1 MKKFFKS
8 AGAFVRS
15 APSFLL
21 FELLFR
27 LVVLAIGAPA
37 MALLLKITMKAA
49 HIKYLSDEH
58 ILTYLKNPAT
68 VAFLV
73 IMLFVIAV
81 FSFVELTALTG
92 CFACYL
98 RRERISVGNMFR
110 TGIYSLRKAFHSGGI
125 FSFLLFMVYMPMAQ
139 FTLSSASFTAPLM
152 PVLREIFRSAGTKGL
167 IAVYI
172 LIQLLF
178 VVIIAGK
185 SYTMHFLVLTDLSF
199 RESSVRSRQLLNG
212 RKLKMALSLL
222 LWSLFLALMTAVI
235 VFAVSFVVLL
245 FIKGFSRP
253 GRALTSSLR
262 VLSYGSKVFLA
273 IGSFLSGPVIIC
285 WLTSKFFEDIDS
297 SDNVI
302 LPERSGSKLSS
313 PVRAV
318 IMCGTVVSGLLLN
331 LSYVK
336 ALYKGNI
343 SLNVG
348 ILSDTQITA
357 HRGFSKV
364 APENTK
370 YAFEAAVDSPA
381 DYIELDVQLTSD
393 GKLVVFHDLTIDR
406 TTDGKGKLSGYTYDE
421 LQKYSAGSWFSSGGE
436 FDDARIMLLSDV
448 LALVDGKKLMNIE
461 IKDAGEPVRTAE
473 ATVAVIQEYG
483 IEDSCYVTSFSYP
496 ALRRVK
502 QLDPTIKTGIIAN
515 VSTIMA
521 FSQMN
526 NVDALSMNYLFVNQ
540 TVVNNAHQ
548 NGKRIF
554 VWTVDRPAY
563 IRRMVSMGVDNI
575 ITNRPDKAA
584 EIIYSNSSGE
594 TVLNVLRLV
603 FGG

>member
-1 MKKFFKS
+1 MKNYFKS

-15 APSFLL
+15 APKFLV

-37 MALLLKITMKAA
+37 MALLLKLTMKAA

-68 VAFLV
+68 IAFLF
-73 IMLFVIAV
+73 IMLLVIAL

-92 CFACYL
+92 CFACYMK
-98 RRERISVGNMFR
+98 RERISVGDMFR
-110 TGIYSLRKAFHSGGI
+110 TGITTMRKAVKGGGVV
-125 FSFLLFMVYMPMAQ
+125 SFLLFMVYMPLAQ

-152 PVLREIFRSAGTKGL
+152 PVLREVFRSAGTKGL

-172 LIQLLF
+172 LVQVLF
-178 VVIIAGK
+178 IVIIAGK
-185 SYTMHFLVLTDLSF
+185 SYTMHFLVLTDKGF
-199 RESSVRSRQLLNG
+199 RESSVRSRELLSG

-222 LWSLFLALMTAVI
+222 MWSLFLALLTVVI
-235 VFAVSFVVLL
+235 VFAVSFVILL
-245 FIKGFSRP
+245 FIKGFTRP
-253 GRALTSSLR
+253 SKALVSSLR
-262 VLSYGSKVFLA
+262 VLRYGSRVILA
-273 IGSFLSGPVIIC
+273 VGSFLSAPAIMC
-285 WLTSKFFEDIDS
+285 WLTGKFL
-297 SDNVI
+297 SDVGTEEKVI
-302 LPERSGSKLSS
+302 LPDRGGSKLSA

-318 IMCGTVVSGLLLN
+318 IMCGAAASGIMLN

-348 ILSDTQITA
+348 ILSETQITA

-364 APENTK
+364 APENTR

-381 DYIELDVQLTSD
+381 DYIELDVQLTKD
-393 GKLVVFHDLTIDR
+393 GQLVVFHDSKLDR
-406 TTDGKGKLSGYTYDE
+406 TTDGTGLLSSYTYDE
-421 LQKYSAGSWFSSGGE
+421 LQKLSAGSWFSAGGE
-436 FDDARIMLLSDV
+436 FDDAKIMLLSDV
-448 LALVDGKKLMNIE
+448 LELVDRRKMMNIE
-461 IKDAGEPVRTAE
+461 IKDTGEAVKTAE
-473 ATVAVIQEYG
+473 AAVAVIQEHG

-496 ALRRVK
+496 ALRKVK
-502 QLDPTIKTGIIAN
+502 QLDPEIKTGIIAN

-521 FSQMN
+521 FSQVN

-584 EIIYSNSSGE
+584 EIIYSDSSGE